1 MIQSYLPPTAING
14 GLAPVDQS
22 QNLTREDG
30 RQRSVSHGGRGGKG
44 AVRSS
49 PERMA
54 WGPWRSCRALW
65 WGRGGGARS
74 GGEGGQ
80 AELAEKEDGL
90 GQRKMAEKD
99 GLGRR
104 HGERGEDGLGAVVRQ
119 TW

>member
-54 WGPWRSCRALW
+54 WGPWRSYRAWW

-90 GQRKMAEKD
+90 GQRRMVLGGGTANVVRMAWGQWCGK
-99 GLGRR
+99 
-104 HGERGEDGLGAVVRQ
+104 RGEYQ
-119 TW
+119 